1 MRHTI
6 RLSRQSLA
14 RLPAAIGRPAFDPA
28 SVRAGIVHLGLGGFH
43 RSHMARYTHD
53 LMNRRDDS
61 LQWGILGV
69 GLMPADQRMHEA
81 LAPQDA
87 LYTLLER
94 QDSEER
100 VTVIGSLAGV
110 LYGGESSAA
119 VLDAIDDPAIR
130 IVSLTVTQSG
140 YCLNSATRQLDPEH
154 EVVKHDLA
162 DPARPRSAIGVI
174 VEAYR
179 RRMERGL
186 PAFTALSCDNIQ
198 HNGVVLRDAV
208 LAFARLRNPR
218 LADWIEKKGR
228 FPSTMVDRITPLTTL
243 ENVSY
248 LAAHFGMEDRWPVF
262 SEVFRQWVIEDDF
275 ADGRPAWE
283 DVGAQFVPDVAP
295 YERMKLRLLNASHL
309 AIAGLGQLAG
319 HTYVDETIRD
329 PALRAYMATLME
341 RETGA
346 TLLPVPG
353 IDLSAYRAQLLER
366 FANPKIK
373 DTVERVNN
381 DSPLNY
387 LLDPI
392 HDRLGAAEPVD
403 LLALGLAAWLRR
415 MRGEDES
422 GQPICVVHPLAS
434 LLHAR
439 AIEGGTDPRPLLAI
453 SSLFGNLA
461 DNQAFVALVQKW
473 LTLLYRTGAKA
484 TLLQAR
490 QDLDF

>member
-1 MRHTI
+1 MRAPI
-6 RLSRQSLA
+6 PLSRQSLA
-14 RLPAAIGRPAFDPA
+14 RLPAAIDRPAFDPA
-28 SVRAGIVHLGLGGFH
+28 NVRAGIVHLGLGGFH

-53 LMNRRDDS
+53 LMSRRADS
-61 LQWGILGV
+61 LQWGIVGV
-69 GLMPADQRMHEA
+69 GLMPADERMHEA

-94 QDSEER
+94 QDSDER
-100 VTVIGSLAGV
+100 ATVIGSLAGV

-119 VLDAIDDPAIR
+119 VLDAIDDPAIC
-130 IVSLTVTQSG
+130 IVSLTITERG
-140 YCLNSATRQLDPEH
+140 YCLDPATKQLHPEH
-154 EVVKHDLA
+154 ELVKHDLA

-179 RRMERGL
+179 RRMERGR

-208 LAFARLRNPR
+208 LALAKLRDPH
-218 LADWIEKKGR
+218 LADWIEKNGR

-248 LAAHFGMEDRWPVF
+248 LAAHFGIEDRWPMF

-275 ADGRPAWE
+275 AVGRPAWE
-283 DVGAQFVPDVAP
+283 EVGAQFVPNVAP
-295 YERMKLRLLNASHL
+295 YELMKLRLLNASHL
-309 AIAGLGQLAG
+309 AIAGLGRLAG
-319 HTYVDETIRD
+319 YTYIDETIRD
-329 PALRAYMATLME
+329 PALRAYMAALME

-353 IDLSAYRAQLLER
+353 IDLPAYRAQLLER
-366 FANPKIK
+366 FANSKIK
-373 DTVERVNN
+373 DTVERVTN
-381 DSPLNY
+381 DAPLNY

-392 HDRLGAAEPVD
+392 RDRLGAAGTIE
-403 LLALGLAAWLRR
+403 LLALGLAAWMRQV
-415 MRGEDES
+415 RGEDES
-422 GQPICVVHPLAS
+422 GQRIPVVHPLAS
-434 LLHAR
+434 LLRSR

-453 SSLFGNLA
+453 SSLFGELA
-461 DNQAFVALVQKW
+461 NNQAFVAIVQRW
-473 LTLLYRTGAKA
+473 LTLLYRAGAKA

-490 QDLDF
+490 QVLHF